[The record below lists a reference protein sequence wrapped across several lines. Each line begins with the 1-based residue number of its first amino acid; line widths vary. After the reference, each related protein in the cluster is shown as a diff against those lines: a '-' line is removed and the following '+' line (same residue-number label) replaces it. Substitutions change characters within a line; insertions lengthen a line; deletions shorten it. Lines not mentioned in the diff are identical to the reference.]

1 MTDTAD
7 SQTEIKNPSPPAPKL
22 RILALPSYTAILFGL
37 IVVVTLGAALSSLL
51 PDSQVWWPPFVFGLL
66 LLPWRDFLHWP
77 DREKRQHRLQP
88 LPGTENE
95 PLSTALARFS
105 DQTNNSGPQILTSEY
120 HDVIHAFGTFRRRF
134 IGIGHALGSSLVQ
147 FIQTGSEDARRSASA
162 ILAHELAH
170 FTNRDVQLVGFSR
183 SLIKVT
189 ALVALFN
196 AWVAVQLVVFMIL
209 VGPEVVQP
217 QFWRELGN
225 LVPIPGIDLLPLHDS
240 LRLQDPV
247 AFDRIGDTANAISF
261 TFYAFRLALSYLPF
275 AFGAAV
281 LYLFFWR
288 KLLRVRE
295 FYADA
300 RVAEMFGNAEVVRD
314 AMQMYSTLQMTLSAP
329 VTAWHGRLSSWR
341 QRISTT
347 LTKLPLLAYRPP
359 DREIEAA
366 LGNPLHALGKP
377 WQVAAWTGAAAL
389 LLDVILRGSLTI
401 LRINQPGAYVP
412 VLAALAVFA
421 VWLLPRLCQG
431 GAAMRPVRTVL
442 TMAGVFFAVKL
453 SINVGDAL
461 LFLLASMTG
470 ALGSMGHMVD
480 TVLHVWLGIS
490 AESVPLAPIMGNLVT
505 WDELVRY
512 QIVMPVVYFALYAFP
527 VLVTTLLAYVWLV
540 RRALRWYGLADR
552 LRAVFWVIIVT
563 LLVVL
568 ALVILPIGN
577 HLFFPYIYQGWSWLS
592 LFGVLV
598 GLLWLVAAGLAFW
611 ITDRRQAGR
620 CPHCHE
626 VVTGSFELGKS
637 CGSCGTRLHAW
648 LIAPY

>member
-1 MTDTAD
+1 MTDTVE
-7 SQTEIKNPSPPAPKL
+7 SHTEPVSPSPPAPKL

-77 DREKRQHRLQP
+77 DREKRQYHLQP
-88 LPGTENE
+88 LPDTESE
-95 PLSTALARFS
+95 PLSMALAQLS
-105 DQTNNSGPQILTSEY
+105 DQTNSPGPQILTSEY
-120 HDVIHAFGTFRRRF
+120 NDVIHAFGTFRRRF
-134 IGIGHALGSSLVQ
+134 IGIGRALGSSLVQ
-147 FIQTGSEDARRSASA
+147 FIQTGSEGAQRSASA

-170 FTNRDVQLVGFSR
+170 FANRDVQLVGFSR

-189 ALVALFN
+189 GLVALFN
-196 AWVAVQLVVFMIL
+196 AWVAVQLVAFMIL

-225 LVPIPGIDLLPLHDS
+225 LLPAPGLDLLPLHDS
-240 LRLQDPV
+240 LRMQDPA
-247 AFDRIGDTANAISF
+247 AFDRIGDPANAVSF

-275 AFGAAV
+275 AICAGI

-300 RVAEMFGNAEVVRD
+300 RVAEVFGSDQVVRD
-314 AMQMYSTLQMTLSAP
+314 AIQMHSTLRMTLSTQA
-329 VTAWHGRLSSWR
+329 TAWHGQLRNWR
-341 QRISTT
+341 QPIFSA
-347 LTKLPLLAYRPP
+347 LAKLPLLAYRPP
-359 DREIEAA
+359 NKEIEAA
-366 LGNPLHALGKP
+366 LENPLHVLGKP

-412 VLAALAVFA
+412 VLTALAVFA

-431 GAAMRPVRTVL
+431 GTAMRPVRTVL
-442 TMAGVFFAVKL
+442 TMVGVFFAVKL

-461 LFLLASMTG
+461 LYLFASTSG
-470 ALGSMGHMVD
+470 ALGEMGHMVD
-480 TVLHVWLGIS
+480 TVMTVWLGVS
-490 AESVPLAPIMGNLVT
+490 ADNVPLAPIVGSLVT
-505 WDELVRY
+505 WEELVRY
-512 QIVMPVVYFALYAFP
+512 QIVMPIMYFVLCAFP

-540 RRALRWYGLADR
+540 RRALRWYGLAGR
-552 LRAVFWVIIVT
+552 LRTVFWAIIIS
-563 LLVVL
+563 LSVVL
-568 ALVILPIGN
+568 ALVVLPIGN

-598 GLLWLVAAGLAFW
+598 GLLWLVAAGIVFW

-626 VVTGSFELGKS
+626 VITGSFELGKS
-637 CGSCGTRLHAW
+637 CDDCGTRLHAW